1 MAVVVELSSTIVNKL
16 PALSA
21 NSFTDITSAFAGAV
35 PKVNVEPD
43 YVKSFVGL

>member
-21 NSFTDITSAFAGAV
+21 NSLTEIISPFVGAV
-35 PKVNVEPD
+35 TKVNVVPEYAQSVD
-43 YVKSFVGL
+43 SN

>member
-21 NSFTDITSAFAGAV
+21 NSFIEITSALAGAV
-35 PKVNVEPD
+35 PKVNVVPE
-43 YVKSFVGL
+43 YEKSVVGL